1 MVVGSMA
8 GHEGTGGQGGLA
20 LRAEE
25 GLSRS
30 SGRSRK
36 QLNRKGRQKGFPGR
50 KWGLRWDNSS
60 VDVRENVCCSGT
72 LASHG
77 ELLISPD
84 SRAAELSALSSPTLV
99 CCLSHPVA

>member
-8 GHEGTGGQGGLA
+8 GHEGTGDGQGGLA

-50 KWGLRWDNSS
+50 KWGLRWEDNS
-60 VDVRENVCCSGT
+60 VDVRESVCCSGT

-77 ELLISPD
+77 EILTSPD
-84 SRAAELSALSSPTLV
+84 SRAAKLSALSSPSLV
-99 CCLSHPVA
+99 AA

>member
-8 GHEGTGGQGGLA
+8 GHEGTGDGQGGLA

-36 QLNRKGRQKGFPGR
+36 QLNRKGRQKASLVG
-50 KWGLRWDNSS
+50 
-60 VDVRENVCCSGT
+60 SG
-72 LASHG
+72 G
-77 ELLISPD
+77 
-84 SRAAELSALSSPTLV
+84 
-99 CCLSHPVA
+99 